1 MRGSAWLLAL
11 GGAASVAGAADVQ
24 TSAPSDLSVTVYR
37 APFRSDGRF
46 DLNALAGF
54 ALITETRLVRL
65 PAGESRL
72 RFEGVADGIEPASA
86 LVSGIALGVVE
97 KNRDAQLLSPS
108 ALVAQT
114 IGKQVELL
122 RSNPKTGTTERRV
135 GTIISDGE
143 GVIFKTD
150 QGIEALRCSGLPET
164 FAFESVAGLSARAT
178 LSVLVRTPTA
188 ATQQITLSYLSRGFD
203 WAADY
208 TATLSADG
216 KTLNLGAWLTLVN
229 SNGVGFPAAHTQ
241 VVAGRV
247 NRAADGELNPIEI
260 GAPVLAQCW
269 PRGSTSDSLAPPTE
283 LLSVTADSGAPVPAM
298 AMRAL
303 RMKSSEARDEEFIV
317 TGSARQEQLG
327 DLKLYRL
334 PERTT
339 VASRQSKQVRMLD
352 RTDVPVT
359 TVYGADLEQQGG
371 SERRFAAY
379 RLLRTKNTAA
389 NHLGLPLPSGNV
401 AVYRGRGD
409 DRQLESESSLRDL
422 AVGQDVEIKMGTSAD
437 VQVEKVVETKDV
449 DAADTRTA
457 TRVTISNARNSAVG
471 FELRL
476 AQGSR
481 VLQADHPLSS
491 KDGRPIFHL
500 SVPAQGAITVRFV
513 CAVPRT

>member
-1 MRGSAWLLAL
+1 MRGSVWLLAL
-11 GGAASVAGAADVQ
+11 GGAASVAVAADVQ
-24 TSAPSDLSVTVYR
+24 SSAPSDLSVTVYR
-37 APFRSDGRF
+37 AAFRSAGRF
-46 DLNALAGF
+46 DLNALDGF

-65 PAGESRL
+65 PAGQSRV

-86 LVSGIALGVVE
+86 LVSGLAEGVVE

-108 ALVAQT
+108 ALVAQSV
-114 IGKQVELL
+114 GQQVELL
-122 RSNPKTGTTERRV
+122 RSNPKTGNTERRV

-188 ATQQITLSYLSRGFD
+188 ATQQVTLSYLSRGFD
-203 WAADY
+203 WSADY

-216 KTLNLGAWLTLVN
+216 KTLNLGAWLTLAN

-247 NRAADGELNPIEI
+247 NRAGGGEVSPIEI
-260 GAPVLAQCW
+260 GAPILAQCW
-269 PRGSTSDSLAPPTE
+269 PRGSTSDILVPSE
-283 LLSVTADSGAPVPAM
+283 LLSLTDRSGAPVSAM

-303 RMKSSEARDEEFIV
+303 RMKSSDARDEEIIV
-317 TGSARQEQLG
+317 TASARQEPLG

-352 RTDVPVT
+352 RTGVPVT
-359 TVYGADLEQQGG
+359 TVYGADLEQQQD
-371 SERRFAAY
+371 SERWFAAY
-379 RLLRTKNTAA
+379 RLLRTKNTTA
-389 NHLGLPLPSGNV
+389 NHLGLPLPSGSV

-409 DRQLESESSLRDL
+409 DKQLESESSLRDL
-422 AVGQDVEIKMGTSAD
+422 AVGQDVEIKMGMSAD
-437 VQVEKVVETKDV
+437 VQVEKVVETTNV
-449 DAADTRTA
+449 DAAHTHAA
-457 TRVTISNARNSAVG
+457 TRVTISNPRNGAIR

-481 VLQADHPLSS
+481 VLRADHPLSS

-500 SVPAQGAITVRFV
+500 SIPAQGAATVRFV